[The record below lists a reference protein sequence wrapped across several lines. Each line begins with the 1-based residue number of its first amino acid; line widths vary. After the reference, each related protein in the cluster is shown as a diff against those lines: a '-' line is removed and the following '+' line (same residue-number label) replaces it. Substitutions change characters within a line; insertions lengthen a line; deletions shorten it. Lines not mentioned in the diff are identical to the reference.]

1 MNFNY
6 KIQEKS
12 GFFGGSYSW
21 TPKMVFDDGTK
32 TYIQMA
38 DTMSSG
44 EAPALFVS
52 DGKEVTLVNYR
63 VKKNYYIVDRLFAQA
78 EMRNGLKE
86 IVVIKKVNKD
96 Q

>member
-1 MNFNY
+1 MLSGFCKKNRYQAPSPPEKINFNY
-6 KIQEKS
+6 KIEERS

-38 DTMSSG
+38 ATMSSG

-52 DGKEVTLVNYR
+52 DGKEVTPRQLQGQEKLLHR
-63 VKKNYYIVDRLFAQA
+63 
-78 EMRNGLKE
+78 
-86 IVVIKKVNKD
+86 
-96 Q
+96 

>member
-6 KIQEKS
+6 KIEEKS

-21 TPKMVFDDGTK
+21 TPKMVFDDGQK
-32 TYIQMA
+32 THIQMA
-38 DTMSSG
+38 ATMSSG

-52 DGKEVTLVNYR
+52 DGKEVMLVNYR

-86 IVVIKKVNKD
+86 IVVIKKINKD
-96 Q
+96 